1 MPTSSSTGEVHEI
14 VFAQPLRSL
23 ELTVQMGD
31 EVRWVNELEGE
42 VHIVFLDPIDDKVD
56 CQRGFGLIDVTNAT
70 ILSPRNS
77 ASLCFSKPGS
87 VRYTVRMDQ
96 PPANGEMNALGII
109 RIEQNRQAS

>member
-70 ILSPRNS
+70 ILSPVIAQAY
-77 ASLCFSKPGS
+77 ASPSPDQSDIPFGWIDRS
-87 VRYTVRMDQ
+87 RM
-96 PPANGEMNALGII
+96 A
-109 RIEQNRQAS
+109 R